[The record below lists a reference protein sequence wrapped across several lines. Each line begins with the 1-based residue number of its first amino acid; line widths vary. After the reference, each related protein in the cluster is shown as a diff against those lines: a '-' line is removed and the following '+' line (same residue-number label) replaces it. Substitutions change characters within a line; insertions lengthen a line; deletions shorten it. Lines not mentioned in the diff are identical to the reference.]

1 MKVEV
6 FKTNINT
13 TQSANI
19 ITGLMHLCFPTISAN
34 VDLHDR
40 DHVLRVA
47 CENNE
52 IDETLLIN
60 FVRNL
65 GFQINVL
72 N

>member
-6 FKTNINT
+6 FKTNIKT
-13 TQSANI
+13 PQSANI
-19 ITGLMHLCFPTISAN
+19 ITGLMHLCFPAISAN
-34 VDLHDR
+34 VDLDDS

-47 CENNE
+47 SENNE

-65 GFQINVL
+65 GFQINRL